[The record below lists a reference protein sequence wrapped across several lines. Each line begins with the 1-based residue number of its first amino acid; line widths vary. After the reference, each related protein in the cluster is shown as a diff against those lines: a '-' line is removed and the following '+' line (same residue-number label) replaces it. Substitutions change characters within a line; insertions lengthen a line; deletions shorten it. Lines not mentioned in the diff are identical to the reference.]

1 MSALTLQPGFY
12 FVIYDD
18 EDVSAEV
25 FFKEYSVPWYD
36 LMLGLHDDIV
46 SLRAGYPIMYNE
58 ISIVKDIYWLAMEND
73 ALVYDK
79 DNEWLISA
87 VVMLIE

>member
-1 MSALTLQPGFY
+1 MRNVYQTWIFI
-12 FVIYDD
+12 VIYNNDD
-18 EDVSAEV
+18 ISAKK
-25 FFKEYSVPWYD
+25 FFKEHTEPWFD
-36 LMLGLHDDIV
+36 LMHGLHNNIV
-46 SLRAGYPIMYNE
+46 PLCTGYPIMYNE

-79 DNEWLISA
+79 DNEWLTSA